1 LEKIFKLKIYSI
13 ISNYI
18 YNNQNIKNILRE
30 NKNEDYNSIFEK
42 ILNKFDNESIN
53 NINKFND
60 EIKIYPHLFHVDFRK
75 IKLDINNLVF
85 IANNFINKKIFV
97 LLQKN
102 TMLIYS
108 VGENKTKLELNLI
121 FSFFDENSF
130 KNCIKQIK
138 EKGFD
143 KYLNYYLLFNNNFV
157 SPIFD
162 KNSNQIGKAY
172 RYISIINDYTQ
183 YNINFEIRKICLNI
197 IKSVKKWTKKN

>member
-1 LEKIFKLKIYSI
+1 MKLILYNNLFINRINNSIKEGELNSGYLIKNEFLEKIFKLKIYSI

-85 IANNFINKKIFV
+85 IANNFIILNEEIYKLLFYNEDNNEKKEIKYFYNNKKIFV

-130 KNCIKQIK
+130 KNC
-138 EKGFD
+138 
-143 KYLNYYLLFNNNFV
+143 
-157 SPIFD
+157 
-162 KNSNQIGKAY
+162 
-172 RYISIINDYTQ
+172 
-183 YNINFEIRKICLNI
+183 
-197 IKSVKKWTKKN
+197 TK